1 VSKQKRGKHYIKPRP
16 QDFEE
21 AEKAEHERDNEDI
34 YESDERER
42 LLEDDEITAAEE
54 GFMRGRDEPPSK
66 RETRRKSHDD
76 SISVELSKQDAE
88 DD

>member
-1 VSKQKRGKHYIKPRP
+1 MSKPKKKHYIKPRP
-16 QDFEE
+16 EDFEE
-21 AEKAEHERDNEDI
+21 AEKAEHEHENEDI

-66 RETRRKSHDD
+66 KETRKRSHDD
-76 SISVELSKQDAE
+76 SISVELAKKDAE
-88 DD
+88 ED